1 MFLIL
6 TAAEADQVR
15 GETVP
20 GHTIEPHLL
29 KDGTYALTTVVCA
42 DPHHASK
49 HAFLSALPLRDVPP
63 DEFELLEE

>member
-29 KDGTYALTTVVCA
+29 KDGTYALTTLVCA
-42 DPHHASK
+42 DPYHASK
-49 HAFLSALPLRDVPP
+49 HGFLGAMPVREVSAAEYQP
-63 DEFELLEE
+63 EIA